1 MSHGLI
7 PQDVISQIKERVDIA
22 DVVSGHVTL
31 SKTGQ
36 NFKGLCPFHHEKT
49 PSFTVSQSKQI
60 FYCFGCHE
68 GGNVFAF
75 LMKKEGMTF
84 PEAVRELVRRAGVA
98 IPVGSDSRLS
108 QESGVRE
115 RLVKLN
121 ESAAAWF
128 HRNLLDPHLGKE
140 AMTYLTGRGIARE
153 TVEAFG
159 LGLSLPAWDGLIK
172 SLTKE
177 GYQPEELASAGLIK
191 RKDQSNSRQQDAAG
205 YYDQFRD
212 RVMFPIRDLRKQVI
226 GFGGRVLGD
235 GMPKYLNSPDT
246 PLFSKGRLLYGLE
259 RARDAAARM
268 ATLIIVEGYFDHIA
282 LHQAGI
288 QHVAA
293 TLGTALTPDHIEM
306 IRRFVTN
313 VVLLFDPDPAG
324 VRAALRTLDLF
335 SGSGIGVRVVS
346 LPEGDDPDTFV
357 RKHGAE
363 FFLQL
368 QERAPSLLDFAVE
381 QSLQRAG
388 SGTVE
393 DRIRSV
399 DEILRILQKTEHR
412 IEKEECLRRVAE
424 RLGISQKRLIER
436 YPELLPQEDRKG
448 RGMKPAART
457 AVDSPFKGSPEER
470 DLVHFLLQGQ
480 LSAEHL
486 RELDS
491 EAFSLPVCR
500 RIVEIAHRHV
510 GDDGRVLQREL
521 LDEALGDPECAAV
534 TAELSMAEPHY
545 DDVPAYVRGC
555 LQTLARK
562 RRERA
567 LEELISQLK
576 AAEREGRAEDAR
588 QLNDQVNALRV
599 TKAGSGLSD
608 CRTSSS

>member
-22 DVVSGHVTL
+22 DVVSDHVTL

-84 PEAVRELVRRAGVA
+84 PEAVRELGRRAGVA
-98 IPVGSDSRLS
+98 IPVSSDSRLS

-153 TVEAFG
+153 TIEAFG

-172 SLTKE
+172 GLTKE
-177 GYQPEELASAGLIK
+177 GYQPEELASAGLVK

-259 RARDAAARM
+259 RAREAANDHAVAMLDRLDAADGCLREHLHVDSLPRKCLSELVDAYSKSQARDG
-268 ATLIIVEGYFDHIA
+268 EWNKD
-282 LHQAGI
+282 
-288 QHVAA
+288 
-293 TLGTALTPDHIEM
+293 
-306 IRRFVTN
+306 RRAEPVQ
-313 VVLLFDPDPAG
+313 
-324 VRAALRTLDLF
+324 
-335 SGSGIGVRVVS
+335 GVRV
-346 LPEGDDPDTFV
+346 
-357 RKHGAE
+357 
-363 FFLQL
+363 
-368 QERAPSLLDFAVE
+368 
-381 QSLQRAG
+381 
-388 SGTVE
+388 
-393 DRIRSV
+393 
-399 DEILRILQKTEHR
+399 
-412 IEKEECLRRVAE
+412 
-424 RLGISQKRLIER
+424 
-436 YPELLPQEDRKG
+436 
-448 RGMKPAART
+448 
-457 AVDSPFKGSPEER
+457 
-470 DLVHFLLQGQ
+470 HF
-480 LSAEHL
+480 
-486 RELDS
+486 R
-491 EAFSLPVCR
+491 
-500 RIVEIAHRHV
+500 
-510 GDDGRVLQREL
+510 
-521 LDEALGDPECAAV
+521 AAV
-534 TAELSMAEPHY
+534 VTA
-545 DDVPAYVRGC
+545 
-555 LQTLARK
+555 
-562 RRERA
+562 
-567 LEELISQLK
+567 
-576 AAEREGRAEDAR
+576 
-588 QLNDQVNALRV
+588 
-599 TKAGSGLSD
+599 
-608 CRTSSS
+608 

>member
-7 PQDVISQIKERVDIA
+7 PQDVIDHIKERIDIA

-49 PSFTVSQSKQI
+49 PSFTVSPSKQI

-84 PEAVRELVRRAGVA
+84 PEVVRELGRRAGIAV
-98 IPVGSDSRLS
+98 PVSSDSRLS

-115 RLVKLN
+115 HLVKVN

-128 HRNLLDPHLGKE
+128 HRNLLDPDLGKE
-140 AMTYLTGRGIARE
+140 AVTYLTERGILHE
-153 TVEAFG
+153 TIEAFG
-159 LGLSLPAWDGLIK
+159 LGLSLPAWDGLIRN
-172 SLTKE
+172 LTKE
-177 GYQPEELASAGLIK
+177 GYTPEELASAGLVK
-191 RKDQSNSRQQDAAG
+191 RKEQSNYRQQDAAG

-212 RVMFPIRDLRKQVI
+212 RVMFPIRDLRKQVV

-235 GMPKYLNSPDT
+235 GTPKYLNSPDT
-246 PLFSKGRLLYGLE
+246 PLFSKGRVLYGLE
-259 RARDAAARM
+259 RAREAAGRM
-268 ATLIIVEGYFDHIA
+268 ATLIIVEGYFDAIA

-288 QHVAA
+288 QNVAA
-293 TLGTALTPDHIEM
+293 TLGTALTPDHVET

-335 SGSGIGVRVVS
+335 KGSGIGVRVVS

-363 FFLQL
+363 LFLQL

-393 DRIRSV
+393 DRVRSV
-399 DEILRILQKTEHR
+399 DDILRILQKTEHR

-436 YPELLPQEDRKG
+436 YPELLPQEGRK
-448 RGMKPAART
+448 GMKPATRT
-457 AVDSPFKGSPEER
+457 AVDSRFKGSPEER
-470 DLVHFLLQGQ
+470 DLVHLLLQGQ
-480 LSAEHL
+480 LSAGDL
-486 RELDS
+486 RELDI
-491 EAFSLPVCR
+491 EAFLVPVCR

-510 GDDGRVLQREL
+510 GNDGRVLLREL
-521 LDEALGDPECAAV
+521 LDEALGDPECGSVA
-534 TAELSMAEPHY
+534 AELSMAERHY

-555 LQTLARK
+555 LQTLERK

-567 LEELISQLK
+567 LEELIGQLK

-588 QLNDQVNALRV
+588 RLNDQVNVLRV
-599 TKAGSGLSD
+599 TKAGSRLSD